1 MNDKKLRE
9 YYLYIWKFQIQLD
22 HIRQAIK
29 YCNLK
34 LGIPCSIIVGDKQM
48 ILKGSGIN
56 ILKLMEEETI
66 DIINKRRKWFN
77 KKYRNDYKCK

>member
-29 YCNLK
+29 YCNFR
-34 LGIPCSIIVGDKQM
+34 LGIPCSIIVGNKQI

-56 ILKLMEEETI
+56 ILKLMEEETM

-77 KKYRNDYKCK
+77 KKYRNERNNI